1 MTAKIYHGPNTN
13 HSLKDDNGNIVS
25 SDEEIC
31 QLCWEYF
38 NSNYLGHNSHDSEDL
53 ILPTFLRTVLTEEDN
68 SSILQIPNEEE
79 LRRAVFSINRDKAQ
93 GPDGYNARFYQELWP
108 LIKKKICW
116 LLSLPFSLMVTLAKY
131 QLIQFHHN
139 SPNPQEPKC

>member
-1 MTAKIYHGPNTN
+1 MTAKIYHGANTN

-38 NSNYLGHNSHDSEDL
+38 NSIYFGHNSHDSEDL
-53 ILPTFLRTVLTEEDN
+53 ILPTYLQTVLTEDDN

-79 LRRAVFSINRDKAQ
+79 LRRAVFSINRDKAP

-108 LIKKKICW
+108 LIKKKD
-116 LLSLPFSLMVTLAKY
+116 LLAFVPSFFTHGHLGQVSIDSIPP
-131 QLIQFHHN
+131 H
-139 SPNPQEPKC
+139 PQEPKC